1 MVECDP
7 VFDEGVLMQ
16 DEIKQNTDT
25 PAKYQSPFS
34 KSKNQRQKLTL
45 PLPDLLKLDEE
56 QFKITFCC
64 QLAQY
69 IKDTNKLSELR
80 EVLKAVAEYKIV
92 REKDL
97 FKTKSAGYFDYRDK
111 QIFFK
116 EKIDGILIGYLQE
129 TEYIAKF
136 EEYKYYSLQAVIE
149 ATVDELIAD
158 NDF

>member
-1 MVECDP
+1 
-7 VFDEGVLMQ
+7 MQ
-16 DEIKQNTDT
+16 DEIKQSADKNTYKNPFT
-25 PAKYQSPFS
+25 P
-34 KSKNQRQKLTL
+34 SKNQRQKLTL
-45 PLPDLLKLDEE
+45 PLPELLELDKN

-97 FKTKSAGYFDYRDK
+97 FKTKSAGFFDYKDK

-116 EKIDGILIGYLQE
+116 ERPTGILIGFFVESQL
-129 TEYIAKF
+129 ICRL
-136 EEYKYYSLQAVIE
+136 EEYKYYSLQAVTE
-149 ATVDELIAD
+149 AIK
-158 NDF
+158 DF